1 MDAGVPIKAPVAGVA
16 MGLIS
21 EKGSVKEGG
30 KIKILTDITGTE
42 DHLGDMDFK
51 VTGTAEGIT
60 AFQMDIKI
68 RGITPELMRE
78 ALEQARQGRLHIL
91 GKMAELGL
99 AAPRPKVSEKAPTM
113 IKMRIPTNKI
123 RDVIGSGGSVIKGMQ
138 SQTGCTIN
146 IDDDGNI
153 DIAAPSGKAAAVCRR
168 MIEELTAEPEPG
180 RKYKGKVKTIQPF
193 GAFVE
198 ILPGRDGLVHISE
211 LADHRVD
218 KVEDVVH
225 VGDEVEVLCLGV
237 DPKGKVKLSMK
248 ALLAPKAAPA
258 AEAPAAPVAEAAPE
272 APAAEAAPEAPAEA

>member
-1 MDAGVPIKAPVAGVA
+1 MVDVA
-16 MGLIS
+16 
-21 EKGSVKEGG
+21 
-30 KIKILTDITGTE
+30 
-42 DHLGDMDFK
+42 K
-51 VTGTAEGIT
+51 V
-60 AFQMDIKI
+60 
-68 RGITPELMRE
+68 
-78 ALEQARQGRLHIL
+78 LHIL

-198 ILPGRDGLVHISE
+198 ILPGRDGLALTCFDVGIIVMIISDFSAISI
-211 LADHRVD
+211 LVAQPTAPRDSS
-218 KVEDVVH
+218 
-225 VGDEVEVLCLGV
+225 
-237 DPKGKVKLSMK
+237 LSI
-248 ALLAPKAAPA
+248 
-258 AEAPAAPVAEAAPE
+258 
-272 APAAEAAPEAPAEA
+272 

>member
-1 MDAGVPIKAPVAGVA
+1 
-16 MGLIS
+16 
-21 EKGSVKEGG
+21 
-30 KIKILTDITGTE
+30 
-42 DHLGDMDFK
+42 
-51 VTGTAEGIT
+51 
-60 AFQMDIKI
+60 
-68 RGITPELMRE
+68 
-78 ALEQARQGRLHIL
+78 
-91 GKMAELGL
+91 
-99 AAPRPKVSEKAPTM
+99 
-113 IKMRIPTNKI
+113 
-123 RDVIGSGGSVIKGMQ
+123 
-138 SQTGCTIN
+138 
-146 IDDDGNI
+146 
-153 DIAAPSGKAAAVCRR
+153 

-248 ALLAPKAAPA
+248 ALLPPKAAPA
-258 AEAPAAPVAEAAPE
+258 EAPAAEAAPE

>member
-1 MDAGVPIKAPVAGVA
+1 
-16 MGLIS
+16 
-21 EKGSVKEGG
+21 
-30 KIKILTDITGTE
+30 
-42 DHLGDMDFK
+42 
-51 VTGTAEGIT
+51 
-60 AFQMDIKI
+60 
-68 RGITPELMRE
+68 
-78 ALEQARQGRLHIL
+78 
-91 GKMAELGL
+91 MAELGL

-211 LADHRVD
+211 LADHRVE

-237 DPKGKVKLSMK
+237 DPKGKVKLSIK
-248 ALLAPKAAPA
+248 ALLPPKAAP
-258 AEAPAAPVAEAAPE
+258 APE
-272 APAAEAAPEAPAEA
+272 APAAEAAPEAPAPEAPAEA